1 MIIQY
6 NPNPNGKFIGDC
18 VIRAITAVTGKA
30 WHEVY
35 VGLCLQ
41 KLAAFY
47 TILDHFDSEDEVIKP
62 TVNYSYSP
70 PVASNV
76 ASYTSGTEFSQA
88 IDGKDIN
95 KVLATADEA
104 FDAVRTFAPQIY
116 DVIIEKFFEIS

>member
-1 MIIQY
+1 MITKQDLLEAIAECQGER
-6 NPNPNGKFIGDC
+6 NPDARTC
-18 VIRAITAVTGKA
+18 M
-30 WHEVY
+30 
-35 VGLCLQ
+35 